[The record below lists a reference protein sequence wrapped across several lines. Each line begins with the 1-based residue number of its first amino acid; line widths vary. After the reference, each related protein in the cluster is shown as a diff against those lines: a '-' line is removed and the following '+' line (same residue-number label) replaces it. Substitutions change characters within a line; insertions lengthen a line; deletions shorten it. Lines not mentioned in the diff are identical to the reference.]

1 MPADMG
7 SVAASR
13 TAENRP
19 KLVEPERTYKGARHY
34 RSDRHLGSNM
44 ARERAKVLQDLDH
57 EVDQLKFASAAR
69 AGARQDFVGENGT
82 LIATK
87 EFGGVV
93 EFIAQTT

>member
-13 TAENRP
+13 TPENRP
-19 KLVEPERTYKGARHY
+19 KLVEPERTNNGARHF
-34 RSDRHLGSNM
+34 RSGRHLGSKM
-44 ARERAKVLQDLDH
+44 ARERAEVLENLDH

-69 AGARQDFVGENGT
+69 PGARQDFVGENGT